1 MGEIQ
6 GYRKEAS
13 FGKLMNYK
21 KINTIILLISLT
33 LAGYLILTNTGRIL
47 NSPYGAGD
55 YYYTD
60 ISNFKNLF
68 FSEDS
73 INLGTAHPLAFFS
86 LFIAWG
92 VFCWYILKWLNKQ
105 EAEGKKQEAKDKKL
119 KRKDKR

>member
-68 FSEDS
+68 FGEDS
-73 INLGTAHPLAFFS
+73 INLGTAHPLLFFS

-92 VFCWYILKWLNKQ
+92 IFCWYLLKWLNKQ
-105 EAEGKKQEAKDKKL
+105 EAGGKKQEA
-119 KRKDKR
+119 RDKRQEARGKK